1 MGNPTGQQFEITR
14 GNARAVVTE
23 IGAGLRAFEVGGVPY
38 VEAFA
43 EDEKPPK
50 AAGQILLPWPNR
62 TKGGQWDFNGAKQH
76 VEGTKYDFRGGKPLA
91 DVNLDTAFGGLEF
104 AEDGRYHH
112 VFSHGEQHLLVWAG
126 PDFRWAQVFTP
137 DDLVGRGRAVALEP
151 MTCPA
156 DEIHSGTVTL
166 PL

>member
-50 AAGQILLPWPNR
+50 AAGQILLPWP
-62 TKGGQWDFNGAKQH
+62 
-76 VEGTKYDFRGGKPLA
+76 PLKRCWRF
-91 DVNLDTAFGGLEF
+91 T
-104 AEDGRYHH
+104 R
-112 VFSHGEQHLLVWAG
+112 
-126 PDFRWAQVFTP
+126 RWCGS
-137 DDLVGRGRAVALEP
+137 L
-151 MTCPA
+151 
-156 DEIHSGTVTL
+156 
-166 PL
+166 